1 MPVIA
6 VYIRFMEVASHTL
19 AEATR
24 SAPYLDYAVCIDA
37 DNRPVNH
44 KGDWPIKG
52 RVYAVRVVE
61 SRTEGI
67 PLIHVLTF
75 RGEVP
80 YFNAFAPH
88 RFEILQRLWL
98 N

>member
-1 MPVIA
+1 
-6 VYIRFMEVASHTL
+6 MEVSLHNI

-24 SAPYLDYAVCIDA
+24 TAPFLDYAVCVD
-37 DNRPVNH
+37 DSNRPANH
-44 KGDWPIKG
+44 VGDWPMKG

-75 RGEVP
+75 KGEAP
-80 YFNAFAPH
+80 YYNAFAPH
-88 RFEILQRLWL
+88 RFEITCREYL